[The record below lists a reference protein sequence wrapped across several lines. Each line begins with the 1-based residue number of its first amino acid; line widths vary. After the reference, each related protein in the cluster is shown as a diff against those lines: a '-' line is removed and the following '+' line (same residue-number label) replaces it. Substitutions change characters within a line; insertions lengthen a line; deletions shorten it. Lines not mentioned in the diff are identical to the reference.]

1 MDFLGIGWGEILLI
15 LLVALLVFGPTKI
28 IEVGRTLGKTV
39 RAFKKAADDMTA
51 QLDKEL
57 QEQKLEEQKKEA
69 AKSEP
74 VKDINNTVNAVE
86 KPTEPTKSA
95 WIEDHRQG

>member
-57 QEQKLEEQKKEA
+57 QEQKKEA

-95 WIEDHRQG
+95 

>member
-15 LLVALLVFGPTKI
+15 LLVALLLFGPGKV
-28 IEVGRTLGKTV
+28 IEIGRTLGKTV

-57 QEQKLEEQKKEA
+57 QEQKLEEQKKNEA
-69 AKSEP
+69 PAQNEP
-74 VKDINNTVNAVE
+74 TKDINSTVE
-86 KPTEPTKSA
+86 KPSEPIKPA
-95 WIEDHRQG
+95 P